1 MYRVNPISVS
11 YLVISTNTLKF
22 ICEGKRHRIA
32 NTLLKEKNKAG
43 RLTLSNFKAYLSN
56 FKAYYKVTVVK
67 TVWYWQN
74 NTQIDE

>member
-22 ICEGKRHRIA
+22 IWEGKRHRIA

-43 RLTLSNFKAYLSN
+43 RLTLSNFKAY
-56 FKAYYKVTVVK
+56 YKVTVVK